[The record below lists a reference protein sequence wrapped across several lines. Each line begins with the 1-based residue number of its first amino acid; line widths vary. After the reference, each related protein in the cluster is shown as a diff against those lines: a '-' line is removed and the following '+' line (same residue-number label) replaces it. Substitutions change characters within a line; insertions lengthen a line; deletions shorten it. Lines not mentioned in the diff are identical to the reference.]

1 VARHRV
7 LVALC
12 LSLAACSGAAPGP
25 VDTVAAYAQAL
36 REGRYGD
43 AYPLLSATA
52 RQGLPYEAFER
63 LARERPDETRAL
75 ADDYASVDPRAPLT
89 ARFALA
95 NGESVTLFYEDGA
108 WRIDPAALVFYGQET
123 PREALRSFA
132 RAVARQRW
140 DVLLRLAP
148 RAVAAQLRMA
158 NRSLRDA
165 WTGPGAE
172 RDLAVLQRLVEALER
187 GATPDVTGDRATL
200 VYGEARAYVAR
211 LVREDGLWKVEDT
224 D

>member
-1 VARHRV
+1 MSRHRV
-7 LVALC
+7 LAA
-12 LSLAACSGAAPGP
+12 LSLVVAACSGAAPGP
-25 VDTVAAYAQAL
+25 VDTVTAYAQAL

-43 AYPLLSATA
+43 AYPLLSSSA

-75 ADDYASVDPRAPLT
+75 ADDYASADPRAPLT
-89 ARFALA
+89 AHLELA
-95 NGESVTLFYEDGA
+95 DGTRVGLFYEEGA
-108 WRIDPAALVFYGQET
+108 WRIDPAALNFYGQQT

-132 RAVARQRW
+132 RAVERERW

-158 NRSLRDA
+158 DHSLRDA

-172 RDLAVLQRLVEALER
+172 RDRAVLQRLVEALDR

-200 VYGEARAYVAR
+200 IYGEARSYVAR